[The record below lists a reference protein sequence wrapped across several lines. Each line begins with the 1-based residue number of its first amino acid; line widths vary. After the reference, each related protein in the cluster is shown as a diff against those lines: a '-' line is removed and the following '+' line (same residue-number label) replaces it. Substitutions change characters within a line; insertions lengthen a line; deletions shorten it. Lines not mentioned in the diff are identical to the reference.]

1 MSTLE
6 HDAIPLHSMAASR
19 SGRSSISRVSTVG
32 DDTDTSRGTI
42 TELSEN
48 PELSRDGGS
57 ADDPCLT
64 THDGYVDGGYG
75 WVVTAGVSNMH
86 ILTEITGAFTLLFL
100 QLGILYAWGVFQAE
114 LANQRLGN
122 SVVLS
127 TIGGVSGFCTALGC
141 LPVCLKAFDK
151 LKPGF
156 SYRI

>member
-6 HDAIPLHSMAASR
+6 HDAIPLHSMATSR
-19 SGRSSISRVSTVG
+19 SGRCSISRVSTVG
-32 DDTDTSRGTI
+32 SDTDTSRGPI

-57 ADDPCLT
+57 ADDRCLT

-75 WVVTAGVSNMH
+75 WVVTAGVSYMH

-151 LKPGF
+151 LNPGI